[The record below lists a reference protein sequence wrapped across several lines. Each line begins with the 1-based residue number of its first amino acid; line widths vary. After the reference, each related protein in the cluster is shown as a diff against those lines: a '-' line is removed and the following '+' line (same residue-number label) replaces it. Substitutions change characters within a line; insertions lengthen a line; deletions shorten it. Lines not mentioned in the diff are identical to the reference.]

1 MGGWESEEETC
12 GSRCK
17 RRGTAA
23 GTCLAVHG
31 TVAGVRHVGRA
42 FVVCTPESP
51 RARCVQGVFRER
63 QGHMNLFPYLVR
75 NASTCP
81 AGGCHDAFVVCTPES
96 PRARCVQGVFRETR
110 SIVLGATLATHDRQF

>member
-51 RARCVQGVFRER
+51 RARCVQGVFRE
-63 QGHMNLFPYLVR
+63 
-75 NASTCP
+75 
-81 AGGCHDAFVVCTPES
+81 
-96 PRARCVQGVFRETR
+96 TR